1 MYYYI
6 FRMLY
11 YILLQWLQ
19 KLNSQLIPTL
29 LYLYCQYHFLLFF
42 ISFFQEATRSSFI
55 LRAWLVTTKLNV
67 WECIVPPDT
76 TMAVQC
82 ISKMR
87 AKITYSTIIT
97 VGSLDLK
104 WAKTMLGSEIHW
116 KIREPKNL
124 RRHPIP
130 QGLTIYRNFLTRSLY
145 NF

>member
-19 KLNSQLIPTL
+19 KLNSQLTPTL
-29 LYLYCQYHFLLFF
+29 LILLVSFSSIF
-42 ISFFQEATRSSFI
+42 YFFFQEATRSSFI
-55 LRAWLVTTKLNV
+55 PRAWLVTTKLNV

-104 WAKTMLGSEIHW
+104 WAKTMLGSEILW

>member
-1 MYYYI
+1 M
-6 FRMLY
+6 
-11 YILLQWLQ
+11 
-19 KLNSQLIPTL
+19 
-29 LYLYCQYHFLLFF
+29 
-42 ISFFQEATRSSFI
+42 
-55 LRAWLVTTKLNV
+55 TTKLNV

-124 RRHPIP
+124 RHHPIP
-130 QGLTIYRNFLTRSLY
+130 QGLTLSTFLIGLIIIESST
-145 NF
+145 

>member
-1 MYYYI
+1 M
-6 FRMLY
+6 
-11 YILLQWLQ
+11 
-19 KLNSQLIPTL
+19 
-29 LYLYCQYHFLLFF
+29 
-42 ISFFQEATRSSFI
+42 
-55 LRAWLVTTKLNV
+55 TTKLNV

-76 TMAVQC
+76 TMVVQC

-104 WAKTMLGSEIHW
+104 WAKTMLGSEILW

-130 QGLTIYRNFLTRSLY
+130 QGLTLYRNFKKLGLPKIHS
-145 NF
+145 